1 MGGNALKE
9 VQTLR
14 LEKSDYENVKHKI
27 AELLTPHI
35 KIEFLYEV
43 PNKKDFGDLDILYDI
58 SENQNHIIIYDLV
71 KELFH
76 PKEIVKNGTVL
87 SFSYLINEENDTYFQ
102 IDLIKSHNFHMDLF
116 YYSYGDLGGI
126 LGRIT
131 KYYGLSYG
139 NPGLWINNIEDHIIE
154 KYLEKNIKYDKNND
168 DSLLLPETQ
177 RVFKGVVSKSI
188 NGKIMLTE
196 NPEEICVYMGLD
208 YEKWSSGF
216 NNSEEIYDFVIKSHL
231 FKSKLFEV
239 NSLNSEH
246 MRRYNERPMYREFID
261 YVNLQNNK
269 KEEKEIN
276 KSKDYDYEALIYFD
290 KINELEKLIE
300 KNILQNERKEKFNG
314 HIIQEYIKRDFKKN
328 TNKIGEN
335 KELGIFIINFKNH
348 ILKNGNLYNT
358 FEDYIDNNNKEK
370 IEEDIIDFYNM

>member
-1 MGGNALKE
+1 MGGHALKE

-27 AELLTPHI
+27 AELLAPHI

-58 SENQNHIIIYDLV
+58 SENQNHIVIYDLV

-102 IDLIKSHNFHMDLF
+102 IDLIKSHNFRMDLF

-131 KYYGLSYG
+131 KYYGMSYG
-139 NPGLWINNIEDHIIE
+139 NAGLWINVESHLIEI
-154 KYLEKNIKYDKNND
+154 YVEKNDKNKYDKNND

-177 RVFKGVVSKSI
+177 RVSKGVVSKSI

-216 NNSEEIYDFVIKSHL
+216 NNSEEIYDFVIESP
-231 FKSKLFEV
+231 FFQSKLFEV
-239 NSLNSEH
+239 NSLNHEH
-246 MRRYNERPMYREFID
+246 MKRYNERHMYREFVH
-261 YVNLQNNK
+261 YVNLQNK
-269 KEEKEIN
+269 KEEKERDKN
-276 KSKDYDYEALIYFD
+276 KDYEALIYFH

>member
-1 MGGNALKE
+1 MGGHALKE

-14 LEKSDYENVKHKI
+14 LEKSDYENVKYKI
-27 AELLTPHI
+27 AELLTPYLQI
-35 KIEFLYEV
+35 QFLYEV
-43 PNKKDFGDLDILYDI
+43 PDKKDFGDLDILYDI
-58 SENQNHIIIYDLV
+58 SKNQNNIVIYDLV

-87 SFSYLINEENDTYFQ
+87 SFSYLINKEKDIYFQ

-139 NPGLWINNIEDHIIE
+139 NPGLWINIESHLIE
-154 KYLEKNIKYDKNND
+154 RYLEKNIKYDKN
-168 DSLLLPETQ
+168 
-177 RVFKGVVSKSI
+177 KISKSI
-188 NGKIMLTE
+188 HDKIMLSQ
-196 NPEEICVYMGLD
+196 NPVEICVYMGLD
-208 YEKWSSGF
+208 YEKWSTGF

-246 MRRYNERPMYREFID
+246 MRRYNERPMYHEFID
-261 YVNLQNNK
+261 YVLS
-269 KEEKEIN
+269 IN
-276 KSKDYDYEALIYFD
+276 KNKERIMSKDIDYEALIYFN
-290 KINELEKLIE
+290 KLNELEKLIE

-314 HIIQEYIKRDFKKN
+314 HIIQSLIKTHFQKN
-328 TNKIGEN
+328 TNKVREN
-335 KELGIFIINFKNH
+335 KELGLFITNFKNH

-358 FEDYIDNNNKEK
+358 FEDYIDKNDKEK
-370 IEEDIIDFYNM
+370 IEEDIIDFYNI

>member
-1 MGGNALKE
+1 MGGHALKK
-9 VQTLR
+9 VQTIR

-27 AELLTPHI
+27 AELLAPHI

-58 SENQNHIIIYDLV
+58 SENQNHIVIYDLV

-102 IDLIKSHNFHMDLF
+102 IDLIKSHNFRMDLF

-131 KYYGLSYG
+131 KYYGMSYG
-139 NPGLWINNIEDHIIE
+139 NAGLWINVESHLIEI
-154 KYLEKNIKYDKNND
+154 YVEKNDKNKYDKNND
-168 DSLLLPETQ
+168 DFLLLPETQ
-177 RVFKGVVSKSI
+177 RVSKGVVSKSI

-216 NNSEEIYDFVIKSHL
+216 NNSEEIYDFVIESP
-231 FKSKLFEV
+231 FFQSKLFEV
-239 NSLNSEH
+239 NSLNHEH
-246 MRRYNERPMYREFID
+246 MKRYNERHMYREFVH
-261 YVNLQNNK
+261 YVNLQNK
-269 KEEKEIN
+269 KEEKERDKN
-276 KSKDYDYEALIYFD
+276 KDYEALIYFH